1 MQKKR
6 FEKSLVL
13 QFNAMWQLN
22 MLAWS
27 LLASMMQFTCG
38 ICFNLL
44 RLAGEQMQ
52 SGAAKV
58 ARGGGQGIAL
68 LLESPYHG

>member
-27 LLASMMQFTCG
+27 LPAITMQLVSNIGFK
-38 ICFNLL
+38 LL
-44 RLAGEQMQ
+44 QLAGEQMQ